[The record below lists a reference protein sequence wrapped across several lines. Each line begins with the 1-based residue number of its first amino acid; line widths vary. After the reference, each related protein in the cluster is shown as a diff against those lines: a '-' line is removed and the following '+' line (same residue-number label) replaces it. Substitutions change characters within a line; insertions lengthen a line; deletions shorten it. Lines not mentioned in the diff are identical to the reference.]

1 MIVWERWCLL
11 LFHFEVFWM
20 IVHQGGSK
28 GWIPMEWVLKRIFL
42 LLAERLVAELTFTKG
57 CENST
62 ELLFACCSL
71 GNVSGVNLARA
82 MECDRV
88 EACVLEFFQVFKC
101 VFFFL
106 FVVFCY
112 L

>member
-1 MIVWERWCLL
+1 
-11 LFHFEVFWM
+11 
-20 IVHQGGSK
+20 
-28 GWIPMEWVLKRIFL
+28 MEWVLKKIFL
-42 LLAERLVAELTFTKG
+42 LLAERLVAELTFTEG

-71 GNVSGVNLARA
+71 RNVSGVNLARA

-88 EACVLEFFQVFKC
+88 EACVLEFFKGVLVC
-101 VFFFL
+101 FFF
-106 FVVFCY
+106 FFFNVVCFFLWFTCY